1 MEGIGKYFSKTRNLS
16 DQSPGEDERRKVKEG
31 SSASST
37 DDTDVFGEGLESTDC
52 KAILLNY
59 LKSLEVKAKN
69 FVIWLTLQMKIIL
82 KENSN

>member
-1 MEGIGKYFSKTRNLS
+1 MKKK
-16 DQSPGEDERRKVKEG
+16 KVKEG

-59 LKSLEVKAKN
+59 LKSLKVKAKK
-69 FVIWLTLQMKIIL
+69 FLIWLTLQMKIIL